1 MKKLLIVCWAS
12 LIGCT
17 STPSQKTSDMQ
28 TPSQI
33 LASESQGGTGK
44 VEFSIIKN
52 EQEFQKALKGNSVVV
67 IGDGSESAVPV
78 QKFPKDKK
86 VVLYNLGNFRSGD
99 HRITEIK
106 KISVKENVL
115 QIEVPYV
122 EHGGM
127 EIQVIS
133 NPYVIFTVPSSYQFN
148 AIEIKS
154 SK

>member
-1 MKKLLIVCWAS
+1 MKKLLIVCWAT
-12 LIGCT
+12 LISCT

-28 TPSQI
+28 TQPQI

-67 IGDGSESAVPV
+67 IGDGSESAVQTP
-78 QKFPKDKK
+78 KFPKDKK
-86 VVLYNLGNFRSGD
+86 VILYNLGTFRAGD

-106 KISVKENVL
+106 TISVKENTL

-133 NPYVIFTVPSSYQFN
+133 NPYVIFTVPSHYQFN
-148 AIEIKS
+148 SIEIKS

>member
-1 MKKLLIVCWAS
+1 MKKLLIVCWAT

-28 TPSQI
+28 AQTKI

-44 VEFSIIKN
+44 LEFSIIKN
-52 EQEFQKALKGNSVVV
+52 EQEFQKVLKGNSIVLVEA
-67 IGDGSESAVPV
+67 GKESEV
-78 QKFPKDKK
+78 QTPKFPKDKK
-86 VVLYNLGNFRSGD
+86 VVLYNLGTFRSGD

-115 QIEVPYV
+115 QIEIPFV

-133 NPYVIFTVPSSYQFN
+133 NPYVIFTVPSNYQFN
-148 AIEIKS
+148 SIEIKS

>member
-1 MKKLLIVCWAS
+1 MKKLLIVCWAT

-28 TPSQI
+28 TKPQI

-52 EQEFQKALKGNSVVV
+52 EQEFQKALKGNSVV
-67 IGDGSESAVPV
+67 ISDGTESSAQAP
-78 QKFPKDKK
+78 KFPKDKK
-86 VVLYNLGNFRSGD
+86 VVLYNLGTFRSGD
-99 HRITEIK
+99 HKITEIK
-106 KISVKENVL
+106 NISVKENIL

-133 NPYVIFTVPSSYQFN
+133 NPYVIFTVPSNYQFN

>member
-1 MKKLLIVCWAS
+1 MKKLLIVCWAT
-12 LIGCT
+12 LISCT

-28 TPSQI
+28 TQSQI

-44 VEFSIIKN
+44 VEFSIIQN

-67 IGDGSESAVPV
+67 IGDGSESAVQTP
-78 QKFPKDKK
+78 KFPKDKK
-86 VVLYNLGNFRSGD
+86 VVLYNLGTFRAGD

-106 KISVKENVL
+106 NILVKENTL

-133 NPYVIFTVPSSYQFN
+133 NPYVIFTVPSHYQFN
-148 AIEIKS
+148 SIEIKS